1 MVEYNPFMDEI
12 MEDPYPI
19 YRRLREEKPAYYV
32 EEYDA
37 WCLSRFEDIWKSGAN
52 FKNLSAADGTTPGH
66 LLTHDTPRNLS
77 LSQMDPPRH
86 SRYRA
91 QVNPH
96 FKPAVVK
103 ELESGMRTFAK
114 GLADGFVGGGACDLV
129 RDFAAKIS
137 IRGACTVGGL
147 PVEEVDTMAGWVNG
161 IFHRRKGHR
170 GSTEVGEQAG
180 KDMFV
185 FILDWVKKHRVNPER
200 ATGIL
205 ETLLTTEVDGALMDD
220 FQVAST
226 LSVVLIGG
234 TDTLPKALG
243 ATFYRLWKNP
253 DQRAAVVADPSLI
266 PNAFLEA
273 LRIDTPTQ
281 MLGRTCT
288 REIEYHDET
297 VKPGQKVMF
306 LWASANRDEREF
318 ENPDVY
324 DITRHP
330 QRMLAF
336 GQGVHMCIG
345 HHVAKLEARI
355 ALEEILSRVPEY
367 EIQEDQCE
375 RARTEFVQGWLKLP
389 VSFAPA

>member
-1 MVEYNPFMDEI
+1 
-12 MEDPYPI
+12 
-19 YRRLREEKPAYYV
+19 
-32 EEYDA
+32 
-37 WCLSRFEDIWKSGAN
+37 
-52 FKNLSAADGTTPGH
+52 
-66 LLTHDTPRNLS
+66 
-77 LSQMDPPRH
+77 MDPPRH

-103 ELESGMRTFAK
+103 ELESDMRTFAK

-367 EIQEDQCE
+367 EIQEGQCE